1 MKRKLNIVKS
11 IKNLSLLEK
20 CIWLGSLFVIFVTSA
35 IFPNPDW
42 LSVITSLVGATAL
55 IFVGKGDPMGQLVSI
70 IFALFYALVSLK
82 FRYYGEMITYL
93 FMSAPSALWALI
105 TWLKNPFTERE
116 VKVAQMTAK
125 KWFFTVIGSIGVTF
139 IMYFVLGF
147 LDTANLVVSTFS
159 ITTSFFA
166 SLLTVL
172 RSPYYALFYALNDI
186 VLIVLW
192 VLATVSDIGY
202 LPMVFCFIIFLVN
215 DIYGFF
221 NWQKMKRKQ
230 NKKPKI

>member
-1 MKRKLNIVKS
+1 MNIIKS
-11 IKNLSLLEK
+11 IKNLSLFEK
-20 CIWLGSLFVIFVTSA
+20 IIWLGSLLVIFVTSA

-55 IFVGKGDPMGQLVSI
+55 IFVGKGDPIGQLISI

-93 FMSAPSALWALI
+93 FMTAPSALWALI
-105 TWLKNPFTERE
+105 NWLKNPYSERE
-116 VKVAQMTAK
+116 VKVAEMTAK
-125 KWFFTVIGSIGVTF
+125 KWFFLITASIAATF
-139 IMYFVLGF
+139 IMYFVLDF
-147 LDTANLVVSTFS
+147 FNTANLIVSTIS

-186 VLIVLW
+186 VLIILW

-202 LPMVFCFIIFLVN
+202 LPMVFCFLIFLVN
-215 DIYGFF
+215 DIYGFL
-221 NWQKMKRKQ
+221 NWQKMK
-230 NKKPKI
+230 KIQKNF